1 MHIKKGIILAGGE
14 GTRLHP
20 LTISYSKQLLPV
32 YDKPMIYY
40 SLSTLMEAD
49 IRHFL
54 LITSQDQQ
62 KNFIKLLG
70 DGSHLGIKIEYEV
83 QKKPEGIAQAF
94 IIGEKF
100 IDNQPVALILGD
112 NIFYGIN
119 FKALISQNLIDTQK
133 ANIFVYQV
141 PDPEKYGVIEINNN
155 KIVSIEEKPISPKSS
170 FVITGLYFYDST
182 IVKKAKKLKPSKRNE
197 LEITDINKDY
207 LSSNN
212 LNAVFLK
219 QGTLW
224 LDAGNTKSL
233 LQASQFVQAVQ
244 ERQQIQIGCPE
255 EIAWKKKW
263 ISDNQFKKIANSS
276 SANSYGN
283 YLRKISKIE
292 NILIS

>member
-49 IRHFL
+49 IRNFL

-70 DGSHLGIKIEYEV
+70 DGSQLGIKIEYEV
-83 QKKPEGIAQAF
+83 QEKPEGIAQAF

-112 NIFYGIN
+112 NIFYGID
-119 FKALISQNLIDTQK
+119 FKALISQNMIDTQK

-141 PDPEKYGVIEINNN
+141 PDPEKYGVIEIYNN
-155 KIVSIEEKPISPKSS
+155 KIVSIEEKPIAPKSS

-182 IVKKAKKLKPSKRNE
+182 IINKVKKLKPSKRNE

-233 LQASQFVQAVQ
+233 LQASQFVQTVQ

-263 ISDNQFKKIANSS
+263 INDSQFKKIANSAPS
-276 SANSYGN
+276 NSYGN

-292 NILIS
+292 NKLII